1 MKEVRMMIGGGTDTN
16 SLTAM
21 AAHVR
26 AGDVF
31 LGAGSDE
38 SQIGTLI
45 DRSIITE
52 LSIPSL
58 NAPLFAPDAIEIT
71 EDNQGTKK
79 VMLAPPTGDYPGG
92 KNGAYI
98 GVKPEDI
105 GVTADKVAVGETAAG
120 VKGTYGSDAS
130 VEPENM
136 KAGITAYGAKG
147 KISGNQTDYGNVA
160 KTLSAGES
168 YDINQGFYGKG
179 KIVAKDLA
187 SQTAGNLEPGKMLAG
202 QYGYSNGQKVSGNQT
217 DYGNVAKTLSAG
229 ESYDI
234 NQGFYGKGK
243 IVAKDLA
250 SQTAG
255 NLEPGKM
262 LAGQYGYSNGQKIS
276 GSIVSYKDY
285 AYAKG
290 LGGGNDGT
298 EYWAFNGA
306 PAGYYYN
313 SGNDW
318 APELRLAKSK
328 VREALNISAENI
340 RKGAV
345 VGEITGTW
353 YGGKDGIHAFA
364 ARGFGMSSSQYETY
378 SEESF
383 TMPEDGTV
391 YYGGASC
398 GYHINSSKCRILK
411 NGTVIADR
419 DFDGNTYYNGWR
431 GTMFNKSFSANKGDV
446 IKVVCEQSSG
456 THGMSCIQ
464 AIMVY

>member
-1 MKEVRMMIGGGTDTN
+1 MKEVRMMIGGGTGTD

-26 AGDVF
+26 AGDTF

-45 DRSIITE
+45 DRSIISG

-58 NAPLFAPDAIEIT
+58 NAPLFIPDAIEIT

-79 VMLAPPTGDYPGG
+79 IMLAPPTGDYPGG

-147 KISGNQTDYGNVA
+147 KISGNQTDYGNVT

-187 SQTAGNLEPGKMLAG
+187 SQTAGNLESGKMLAG
-202 QYGYSNGQKVSGNQT
+202 QYGYSNGQKV
-217 DYGNVAKTLSAG
+217 
-229 ESYDI
+229 
-234 NQGFYGKGK
+234 
-243 IVAKDLA
+243 
-250 SQTAG
+250 
-255 NLEPGKM
+255 
-262 LAGQYGYSNGQKIS
+262 S

-328 VREALNISAENI
+328 VREALNISADNV

-353 YGGKDGIHAFA
+353 YGSKDGIHAFA
-364 ARGFGMSSSQYETY
+364 ARGFGISSSQYETY

-383 TMPEDGTV
+383 TMPENGTV
-391 YYGGASC
+391 FYGGANA
-398 GYHINSSKCRILK
+398 GYYHVSKCQILK
-411 NGTVIADR
+411 NGVVIDHR
-419 DFDGNTYYNGWR
+419 DTSTSDWYSGWR

>member
-1 MKEVRMMIGGGTDTN
+1 MKEVRMMIGGGTDTDG
-16 SLTAM
+16 LTAM

-45 DRSIITE
+45 DRSIISG

-58 NAPLFAPDAIEIT
+58 NAPLFIPDAIEIT

-79 VMLAPPTGDYPGG
+79 IMLAPPTGDYPGG

-147 KISGNQTDYGNVA
+147 KISGNQTDYGNVT

-179 KIVAKDLA
+179 KITAKDLA
-187 SQTAGNLEPGKMLAG
+187 SQTAGNLESGKMLAG
-202 QYGYSNGQKVSGNQT
+202 QYGYSNGQKVSG
-217 DYGNVAKTLSAG
+217 
-229 ESYDI
+229 
-234 NQGFYGKGK
+234 
-243 IVAKDLA
+243 
-250 SQTAG
+250 
-255 NLEPGKM
+255 
-262 LAGQYGYSNGQKIS
+262 
-276 GSIVSYKDY
+276 SIVSYKDY

-290 LGGGNDGT
+290 LGAGNDGT

-328 VREALNISAENI
+328 VREYLNISAGNI
-340 RKGAV
+340 KKGAV
-345 VGEITGTW
+345 VGGITGTW

-411 NGTVIADR
+411 NGTVIANR
-419 DFDGNTYYNGWR
+419 DFDGNTYYDGWR
-431 GTMFNKSFSANKGDV
+431 GTMFNAWFAANKGDV

>member
-1 MKEVRMMIGGGTDTN
+1 MKEVRMMIGGGTDTDG
-16 SLTAM
+16 LTAM

-58 NAPLFAPDAIEIT
+58 NAPLFTPDAIEIT

-98 GVKPEDI
+98 GVKPGDI

-187 SQTAGNLEPGKMLAG
+187 SQTPGNLE
-202 QYGYSNGQKVSGNQT
+202 S
-217 DYGNVAKTLSAG
+217 
-229 ESYDI
+229 
-234 NQGFYGKGK
+234 
-243 IVAKDLA
+243 
-250 SQTAG
+250 
-255 NLEPGKM
+255 GKM

-285 AYAKG
+285 AYATS
-290 LGGGNDGT
+290 LGAGNDGA

-328 VREALNISAENI
+328 VREALNISADNI

-345 VGEITGTW
+345 VGGITGEW
-353 YGGKDGIHAFA
+353 YGNKKTIAAIA
-364 ARGFGMSSSQYETY
+364 ARGFGVSSSQYETY
-378 SEESF
+378 HEESF
-383 TMPEDGTV
+383 TMPENGTV
-391 YYGGASC
+391 YYGGANA
-398 GYHINSSKCRILK
+398 GYYHVSKCQILK
-411 NGTVIADR
+411 NGVVIDHR
-419 DFDGNTYYNGWR
+419 DTSTSDWYSGWR